1 LIFYKKGG
9 SRTMNKSAIKA
20 VFTNAK
26 AVGARYIGVRVKT
39 KGSSQPEIIINPKEN
54 FDEKLNYY
62 MSAYDD
68 DLILISAKGKKDIRI
83 TGIAQGNTFEDI
95 EYQLMSVGVGWKK
108 PISDAI
114 DKSYNKMIA
123 ATPPQTEEERLQCET
138 MKEAVKGMFL
148 TASRSAA
155 EARFIFDNIEK
166 YEEIFDICMNGDEMA
181 FKKGLMELQRMQNE
195 HILKE
200 ESDE

>member
-1 LIFYKKGG
+1 
-9 SRTMNKSAIKA
+9 MNKSALKA
-20 VFTNAK
+20 LFINAK
-26 AVGARYIGVRVKT
+26 VEGARYIGVRIAT
-39 KGSSQPEIIINPKEN
+39 EGSSEPEIIINPEKN
-54 FDEKLNYY
+54 FDSKFEYY

-68 DLILISAKGKKDIRI
+68 DLILISAKGKKEIRI

-114 DKSYNKMIA
+114 DKAYNKMIA
-123 ATPPQTEEERLQCET
+123 ETPPQTEEEKLRCDT

-148 TASRSAA
+148 NASRSAA
-155 EARFIFDNIEK
+155 EARFILENIEK
-166 YEEIFDICMNGDEMA
+166 YEQLFDICMNGDDME
-181 FKKGLMELQRMQNE
+181 FRKGLTELQRMQNE

-200 ESDE
+200 ESSE

>member
-1 LIFYKKGG
+1 
-9 SRTMNKSAIKA
+9 MNKSALKA
-20 VFTNAK
+20 LFINAK
-26 AVGARYIGVRVKT
+26 VEGARYIGVKIAT
-39 KGSSQPEIIINPKEN
+39 EGNSEPEIIINPEKN
-54 FDEKLNYY
+54 FDSKFDYY

-68 DLILISAKGKKDIRI
+68 DLILISTKGKKEIRI

-95 EYQLMSVGVGWKK
+95 EYQLMSVGVGWKR

-123 ATPPQTEEERLQCET
+123 ETPPQTEEERLRCET

-148 TASRSAA
+148 NAGRSAA
-155 EARFIFDNIEK
+155 EARFIFENIEK
-166 YEEIFDICMNGDEMA
+166 YEQLFDICMNGDEVE

-200 ESDE
+200 EDDSCR

>member
-1 LIFYKKGG
+1 
-9 SRTMNKSAIKA
+9 MNKSALKA
-20 VFTNAK
+20 LFINAK
-26 AVGARYIGVRVKT
+26 VEGARYIGVRIAT
-39 KGSSQPEIIINPKEN
+39 EGSSEPEIIINPEKN
-54 FDEKLNYY
+54 FDSKFEYY

-68 DLILISAKGKKDIRI
+68 DLILISAKGKKEIKS

-114 DKSYNKMIA
+114 DKAYNKMIA
-123 ATPPQTEEERLQCET
+123 ETPPHTEEEKLRCDT

-148 TASRSAA
+148 NASRSAA
-155 EARFIFDNIEK
+155 EARFIFENIEK
-166 YEEIFDICMNGDEMA
+166 YEQLFDTCMNGDDME

-200 ESDE
+200 EDDSCRS

>member
-1 LIFYKKGG
+1 
-9 SRTMNKSAIKA
+9 MNKSALKA
-20 VFTNAK
+20 LFINAK
-26 AVGARYIGVRVKT
+26 VEGARYIGVKIAT
-39 KGSSQPEIIINPKEN
+39 EGSSEPEIIINPEKN
-54 FDEKLNYY
+54 FDSKFEYY

-68 DLILISAKGKKDIRI
+68 DLILISAKGKKEIRI

-114 DKSYNKMIA
+114 DKAYNKMIA
-123 ATPPQTEEERLQCET
+123 ETPPHTEEEKLRCDT

-148 TASRSAA
+148 NTGRSAE
-155 EARFIFDNIEK
+155 EARFIFENIEK
-166 YEEIFDICMNGDEMA
+166 YEQLFDICMNGDDME
-181 FKKGLMELQRMQNE
+181 FRKGLTELQRMQNE

-200 ESDE
+200 EDESCR

>member
-1 LIFYKKGG
+1 
-9 SRTMNKSAIKA
+9 MNKSALKA
-20 VFTNAK
+20 LFINAK
-26 AVGARYIGVRVKT
+26 VEGARYIGVRIAT
-39 KGSSQPEIIINPKEN
+39 EGSSEPEIIINPKEN
-54 FDEKLNYY
+54 FDSKFEYY

-68 DLILISAKGKKDIRI
+68 NLILISAKGKKEIRI

-114 DKSYNKMIA
+114 DKAYNKMIA
-123 ATPPQTEEERLQCET
+123 ETPPQTEEEKLRCDT

-148 TASRSAA
+148 NAGRSAA
-155 EARFIFDNIEK
+155 EARFILENIEK
-166 YEEIFDICMNGDEMA
+166 YEQLFDICMNGDDME
-181 FKKGLMELQRMQNE
+181 FRKGLTELQRMQNE

-200 ESDE
+200 ESSE

>member
-1 LIFYKKGG
+1 
-9 SRTMNKSAIKA
+9 MNKSALKA
-20 VFTNAK
+20 MFTKAK
-26 AVGARYIGVRVKT
+26 AVGARYVGVRVKT
-39 KGSSQPEIIINPKEN
+39 EGSSQPEIIIDPKEN

-83 TGIAQGNTFEDI
+83 TGIARGNTFEDI
-95 EYQLMSVGVGWKK
+95 EFQLCDVGVGWKHL
-108 PISDAI
+108 ISDAI

-123 ATPPQTEEERLQCET
+123 ATPPRTEEERLQCET

-148 TASRSAA
+148 NASRSAA
-155 EARFIFDNIEK
+155 EVRFIFDNVEK
-166 YEEIFDICMNGDEMA
+166 YEEIFDICMNGNDMA

-200 ESDE
+200 EDDSCQ

>member
-1 LIFYKKGG
+1 
-9 SRTMNKSAIKA
+9 MNKSALKA
-20 VFTNAK
+20 VFINAM
-26 AVGARYIGVRVKT
+26 AVGARYIGVSIKT
-39 KGSSQPEIIINPKEN
+39 EGSSQPEIIINPKEN
-54 FDEKLNYY
+54 FDTKFDYY
-62 MSAYDD
+62 MNAYDD
-68 DLILISAKGKKDIRI
+68 DLILISAKGKKEIRI

-114 DKSYNKMIA
+114 DKTYDKMMA
-123 ATPPQTEEERLQCET
+123 ETPPQSEEERLQRET
-138 MKEAVKGMFL
+138 MKEAIKGMFL
-148 TASRSAA
+148 NASRSAA

-166 YEEIFDICMNGDEMA
+166 YEEIFDICMNGDDME

-195 HILKE
+195 YILKE

>member
-1 LIFYKKGG
+1 
-9 SRTMNKSAIKA
+9 MNKSALKA
-20 VFTNAK
+20 LFINAK
-26 AVGARYIGVRVKT
+26 VEGARYIGVRIAT
-39 KGSSQPEIIINPKEN
+39 EGSSEPEIIINPEKN
-54 FDEKLNYY
+54 FDSKFEYY

-68 DLILISAKGKKDIRI
+68 DLILISAKGKKEIRI

-114 DKSYNKMIA
+114 DKAYNKMIA
-123 ATPPQTEEERLQCET
+123 ETPPQTEEEKLRCDT

-148 TASRSAA
+148 NASRSAA
-155 EARFIFDNIEK
+155 EARFMFENIEK
-166 YEEIFDICMNGDEMA
+166 YEQLFDTCMNGDDME

-200 ESDE
+200 EDDSCRS

>member
-1 LIFYKKGG
+1 
-9 SRTMNKSAIKA
+9 MNKSALKA
-20 VFTNAK
+20 LFINAK
-26 AVGARYIGVRVKT
+26 VEGARYIGVRIAT
-39 KGSSQPEIIINPKEN
+39 EGSSEQEIIINPEKN
-54 FDEKLNYY
+54 FDSKFEYY

-68 DLILISAKGKKDIRI
+68 DLILISAKGKKEIRI

-114 DKSYNKMIA
+114 DNAYNKMIA
-123 ATPPQTEEERLQCET
+123 ETPPQTEEEKLRCDT

-148 TASRSAA
+148 NASRSAA
-155 EARFIFDNIEK
+155 EARFIFENIEK
-166 YEEIFDICMNGDEMA
+166 YEQLFDICMNGDDME

-200 ESDE
+200 EDDSCRL

>member
-1 LIFYKKGG
+1 
-9 SRTMNKSAIKA
+9 MNKSALKA
-20 VFTNAK
+20 LFINAK
-26 AVGARYIGVRVKT
+26 VEGARYIGVKIAT
-39 KGSSQPEIIINPKEN
+39 EGNSEPEIIINPEKN
-54 FDEKLNYY
+54 FDSKFDYY

-68 DLILISAKGKKDIRI
+68 DLILIPAKGKRDIRI

-114 DKSYNKMIA
+114 DKTYDKMMA
-123 ATPPQTEEERLQCET
+123 ETPPQSEEERLQRET
-138 MKEAVKGMFL
+138 MREAIKGMFL
-148 TASRSAA
+148 NASRSAA

-166 YEEIFDICMNGDEMA
+166 YEEIFNICMNGDDME

-195 HILKE
+195 YILKE
-200 ESDE
+200 ESNE

>member
-1 LIFYKKGG
+1 
-9 SRTMNKSAIKA
+9 MNKSALKA
-20 VFTNAK
+20 LFINAK
-26 AVGARYIGVRVKT
+26 VEGARYIGVRIAT
-39 KGSSQPEIIINPKEN
+39 EGSSEPEIIINPEKN
-54 FDEKLNYY
+54 FDSKFEYY

-68 DLILISAKGKKDIRI
+68 DLILISAKGKKEIRI

-114 DKSYNKMIA
+114 DKAYNKMIA
-123 ATPPQTEEERLQCET
+123 ETPPQTEEEKLRCDT

-148 TASRSAA
+148 NASRSAA
-155 EARFIFDNIEK
+155 EARFIFENIEK
-166 YEEIFDICMNGDEMA
+166 YEQLFNICMNGDDME
-181 FKKGLMELQRMQNE
+181 FRKGLMELQRMQNE

-200 ESDE
+200 EDDSCRS

>member
-1 LIFYKKGG
+1 
-9 SRTMNKSAIKA
+9 MNKSALKA
-20 VFTNAK
+20 LFINAK
-26 AVGARYIGVRVKT
+26 VEGARYIGVRIAT
-39 KGSSQPEIIINPKEN
+39 EGSSEPEIIINPEKN
-54 FDEKLNYY
+54 FDSKFEYY

-68 DLILISAKGKKDIRI
+68 DLILISAKGKRDIRI

-114 DKSYNKMIA
+114 DKAYNKMIA
-123 ATPPQTEEERLQCET
+123 ETPPQTEEEKLRCDT
-138 MKEAVKGMFL
+138 MREAIKGMFL
-148 TASRSAA
+148 NASRSAA

-166 YEEIFDICMNGDEMA
+166 YEEIFNICMNGDDME

-200 ESDE
+200 ESDK

>member
-1 LIFYKKGG
+1 
-9 SRTMNKSAIKA
+9 MNKSALKA
-20 VFTNAK
+20 LFINAK
-26 AVGARYIGVRVKT
+26 VEGARYIGVRIAT
-39 KGSSQPEIIINPKEN
+39 EGSSEPEIIINPKEN
-54 FDEKLNYY
+54 FDSKFEYY

-68 DLILISAKGKKDIRI
+68 NLILISAKGKKEIRI

-114 DKSYNKMIA
+114 DKAYNKMIA
-123 ATPPQTEEERLQCET
+123 ETPPQTEEEKLRCDT

-148 TASRSAA
+148 NAGRSAA
-155 EARFIFDNIEK
+155 EARFILENIEK
-166 YEEIFDICMNGDEMA
+166 YEQLFDICMNGDDME
-181 FKKGLMELQRMQNE
+181 FRKGLTELQRMQNE

-200 ESDE
+200 ESSK

>member
-1 LIFYKKGG
+1 
-9 SRTMNKSAIKA
+9 MNKSALKA
-20 VFTNAK
+20 LFINAK
-26 AVGARYIGVRVKT
+26 VEGARYIGVKIAT
-39 KGSSQPEIIINPKEN
+39 KGNSEPEIIINPEKN
-54 FDEKLNYY
+54 FDSKFDYY

-68 DLILISAKGKKDIRI
+68 DLILISAKGKKEIRI

-95 EYQLMSVGVGWKK
+95 EYQLMSVGVGWKR

-123 ATPPQTEEERLQCET
+123 ETPPQTEEERLRCET

-148 TASRSAA
+148 NAGRSAE
-155 EARFIFDNIEK
+155 EARFIFENIEK
-166 YEEIFDICMNGDEMA
+166 YEQLFDICMNGDEME

-200 ESDE
+200 EDDSCR

>member
-1 LIFYKKGG
+1 
-9 SRTMNKSAIKA
+9 MNKSALKA
-20 VFTNAK
+20 LFINAK
-26 AVGARYIGVRVKT
+26 VEGARYIGVRIAT
-39 KGSSQPEIIINPKEN
+39 EGSSEPEIIINPEKN
-54 FDEKLNYY
+54 FDSKFEYY

-68 DLILISAKGKKDIRI
+68 DLILISAKGKKEIRI

-114 DKSYNKMIA
+114 DKAYNKMIA
-123 ATPPQTEEERLQCET
+123 ETPPQTEEEKLRCDT

-148 TASRSAA
+148 NASRSAA
-155 EARFIFDNIEK
+155 EARFIFENIEK
-166 YEEIFDICMNGDEMA
+166 YEQLFDICMNGDDME
-181 FKKGLMELQRMQNE
+181 FRKGLMELQRMQNE

-200 ESDE
+200 EDDSCRS

>member
-1 LIFYKKGG
+1 
-9 SRTMNKSAIKA
+9 MNKSALKA
-20 VFTNAK
+20 LFINAK
-26 AVGARYIGVRVKT
+26 VEGARYIGVRIAT
-39 KGSSQPEIIINPKEN
+39 EGSSEPEIIINPEKN
-54 FDEKLNYY
+54 FDSKFEYY

-68 DLILISAKGKKDIRI
+68 DLILISAKGKKEIKI

-123 ATPPQTEEERLQCET
+123 ETPPQSEEERLWCET

-148 TASRSAA
+148 SASRTAA
-155 EARFIFDNIEK
+155 EARFIFENIEK
-166 YEEIFDICMNGDEMA
+166 YEQLFDICMNGDDME
-181 FKKGLMELQRMQNE
+181 FRKGLTELQRMQNE

-200 ESDE
+200 ESSK

>member
-1 LIFYKKGG
+1 
-9 SRTMNKSAIKA
+9 
-20 VFTNAK
+20 
-26 AVGARYIGVRVKT
+26 
-39 KGSSQPEIIINPKEN
+39 
-54 FDEKLNYY
+54 

-68 DLILISAKGKKDIRI
+68 DLILIPAKGKRDIRI

-114 DKSYNKMIA
+114 DKTYDKMMA
-123 ATPPQTEEERLQCET
+123 ETPPQSEEERLQRET
-138 MKEAVKGMFL
+138 MREAIKGMFL
-148 TASRSAA
+148 NASRSAA

-166 YEEIFDICMNGDEMA
+166 YEEIFNICMNGDDME

-195 HILKE
+195 YILKE
-200 ESDE
+200 ESNE

>member
-1 LIFYKKGG
+1 
-9 SRTMNKSAIKA
+9 MNKSALKA
-20 VFTNAK
+20 LFINAK
-26 AVGARYIGVRVKT
+26 VEGARYIGVRIAT
-39 KGSSQPEIIINPKEN
+39 EGSSEPEIIINPEKN
-54 FDEKLNYY
+54 FDSKFEYY

-68 DLILISAKGKKDIRI
+68 DLILISAKGKKEIRI

-114 DKSYNKMIA
+114 DNAYNKMIA
-123 ATPPQTEEERLQCET
+123 ETPPQTEEEKLRCDT

-148 TASRSAA
+148 NASRSAA
-155 EARFIFDNIEK
+155 EARFIFENIEK
-166 YEEIFDICMNGDEMA
+166 YEQLFDICMNGDDME

-200 ESDE
+200 EDDSCRS

>member
-1 LIFYKKGG
+1 
-9 SRTMNKSAIKA
+9 MNKSALKA
-20 VFTNAK
+20 VFINAK
-26 AVGARYIGVRVKT
+26 AVGARYIGVSIRT
-39 KGSSQPEIIINPKEN
+39 EGSSHPEIIINPREN
-54 FDEKLNYY
+54 FDAKFDYY

-83 TGIAQGNTFEDI
+83 TGIAQGNAFEDI
-95 EYQLMSVGVGWKK
+95 EYQLMSVGVGWKQ

-148 TASRSAA
+148 TESRSAA

-200 ESDE
+200 ERDE

>member
-1 LIFYKKGG
+1 
-9 SRTMNKSAIKA
+9 MNKSALKA
-20 VFTNAK
+20 LFINAK
-26 AVGARYIGVRVKT
+26 VEGARYIGVRIAT
-39 KGSSQPEIIINPKEN
+39 EGSSEPEIIINPEKN
-54 FDEKLNYY
+54 FDSKFEYY

-68 DLILISAKGKKDIRI
+68 DLILISAKGKKEIRI

-114 DKSYNKMIA
+114 DKAYNKMIA
-123 ATPPQTEEERLQCET
+123 ETPPQTEEEKLRCDT

-148 TASRSAA
+148 NASRSAA
-155 EARFIFDNIEK
+155 EARFIFENIEK
-166 YEEIFDICMNGDEMA
+166 YEQLFDICMNGDDME

-195 HILKE
+195 YILKE
-200 ESDE
+200 ESNE

>member
-1 LIFYKKGG
+1 
-9 SRTMNKSAIKA
+9 MNKSALKA
-20 VFTNAK
+20 LFINAK
-26 AVGARYIGVRVKT
+26 VEGARYIGVKIAT
-39 KGSSQPEIIINPKEN
+39 EGSSEPEIIINPEKN
-54 FDEKLNYY
+54 FDSKFEYY

-68 DLILISAKGKKDIRI
+68 DLILISAKGKKEIRI

-114 DKSYNKMIA
+114 DKSYNKMIEE
-123 ATPPQTEEERLQCET
+123 TPPQTEEERLRCET

-148 TASRSAA
+148 NTGRSAE
-155 EARFIFDNIEK
+155 EARFIFENIEK
-166 YEEIFDICMNGDEMA
+166 YEQLFDICMNGDEME

-200 ESDE
+200 ENDSCR